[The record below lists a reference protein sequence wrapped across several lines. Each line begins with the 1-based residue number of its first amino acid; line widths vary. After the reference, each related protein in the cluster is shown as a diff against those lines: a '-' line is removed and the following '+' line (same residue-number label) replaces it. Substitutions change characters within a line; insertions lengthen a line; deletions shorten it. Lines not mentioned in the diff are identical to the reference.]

1 MEINISLMRYNSN
14 LFAKRHNNSQLS
26 ILYVCRRFVLNEDIL
41 WDKFAGSGS
50 IEDYLQYSAHKE
62 DNHDNC

>member
-1 MEINISLMRYNSN
+1 MTDAAEDIMGDIPVSSTAEVKMS
-14 LFAKRHNNSQLS
+14 
-26 ILYVCRRFVLNEDIL
+26 EDIL
-41 WDKFAGSGS
+41 WNKFAESGS